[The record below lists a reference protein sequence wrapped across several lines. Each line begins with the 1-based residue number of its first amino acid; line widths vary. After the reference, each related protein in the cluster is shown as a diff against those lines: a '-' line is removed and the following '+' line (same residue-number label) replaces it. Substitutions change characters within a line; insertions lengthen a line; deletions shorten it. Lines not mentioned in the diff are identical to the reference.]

1 VANRTIHLKLSQLP
15 SVLASYPRV
24 LLTRRPD
31 ILALN
36 EPPEFEVRLDKVQ
49 IESQAVA
56 KYASVCAFD
65 ASDVRNGYVPITYP
79 HVLAM
84 PLHLR
89 IMALSSFPLRPMGLI
104 HVSNTIAQPRAL
116 EAGMTVNI
124 VVAARNYRK
133 VDAGLA
139 FDMVTDIVR
148 AGQTVWRE
156 TCVFMSRWPESV
168 QRTGGRPP
176 RPPKAPKDSQ
186 VLTELAVD
194 LNRAWSYA
202 RVSDDYNPIHLND
215 RAARFFGLRGAI
227 AHGMWT
233 LARSL
238 AERPSDVPPP
248 EARLE
253 TQFLTPVQLPA
264 RVNIKQWVEAGDSKR
279 AMCDVR
285 TGRVHMY
292 AYWTTAPAGASVEV
306 SEA

>member
-1 VANRTIHLKLSQLP
+1 VPARTVELRLQQLP
-15 SVLASYPRV
+15 SGLASYPRV

-31 ILALN
+31 LLSLH
-36 EPPEFEVRLDKVQ
+36 EPPEFEMRLDGVL
-49 IESQAVA
+49 IEPKGVA
-56 KYASVCAFD
+56 RYGSVCAFD

-89 IMALSSFPLRPMGLI
+89 IMGLKAFPLRPMGLI
-104 HVSNTIAQPRAL
+104 HLANTIAQPRAL
-116 EAGMTVNI
+116 EAGMTVNL

-133 VDAGLA
+133 TDAGLA
-139 FDMVTDIVR
+139 FDMVTDVVR
-148 AGQTVWRE
+148 ASQTIWRE
-156 TCVFMSRWPESV
+156 TCVFLSRWPDSV

-186 VLTELAVD
+186 VLTELEVD
-194 LNRAWSYA
+194 LNRAWTYA
-202 RVSDDYNPIHLND
+202 RVSGDFNPIHLNH

-227 AHGMWT
+227 SHGMWS

-238 AERPSDVPPP
+238 AERPVDAAPSD
-248 EARLE
+248 ARLE

-264 RVNIKQWVEAGDSKR
+264 RVNIKQWVEDGQPKR

-292 AYWTTAPAGASVEV
+292 AYWNTAPATTEGGL

>member
-1 VANRTIHLKLSQLP
+1 MTNRTVHLKLSKRP
-15 SVLASYPRV
+15 SGLASYPRV

-31 ILALN
+31 ILALD
-36 EPPEFEVRLDKVQ
+36 EPTEFDVRLDKLL
-49 IESQAVA
+49 IEPRAVA
-56 KYASVCAFD
+56 KYAAVCAFD

-89 IMALSSFPLRPMGLI
+89 IMGLSSFPLRPMGLI
-104 HVSNTIAQPRAL
+104 HVSNTIEQPRAL
-116 EAGMTVNI
+116 EAGMTVNV

-133 VDAGLA
+133 TDAGLT
-139 FDMVTDIVR
+139 FDMVTDILR

-156 TCVFMSRWPESV
+156 TCVFLSRWPDSA
-168 QRTGGRPP
+168 QRTGTRPP

-202 RVSDDYNPIHLND
+202 RVSNDYNPIHLND

-227 AHGMWT
+227 SHGMWT

-238 AERPSDVPPP
+238 AERPVVVPPP
-248 EARLE
+248 DARLE

-264 RVNIKQWVEAGDSKR
+264 RVNIKQWVENGQSKR

-292 AYWTTAPAGASVEV
+292 AYWTTAPADDSAGV
-306 SEA
+306 SAA

>member
-1 VANRTIHLKLSQLP
+1 MTNRTVHLKLSKLP
-15 SVLASYPRV
+15 SGLASYPRV

-31 ILALN
+31 ILALD
-36 EPPEFEVRLDKVQ
+36 EPTEFDVRLDKLL
-49 IESQAVA
+49 IEPRAVA
-56 KYASVCAFD
+56 KYAAVCAFD

-89 IMALSSFPLRPMGLI
+89 IMGLSSFPLRPMGLI
-104 HVSNTIAQPRAL
+104 HVSNTIEQPRAL
-116 EAGMTVNI
+116 EAGMTVNV

-133 VDAGLA
+133 TDAGLT
-139 FDMVTDIVR
+139 FDMVTDILR

-156 TCVFMSRWPESV
+156 TCVFLSRWPDSA
-168 QRTGGRPP
+168 QRTGTRPP

-202 RVSDDYNPIHLND
+202 RVSNDYNPIHLND

-227 AHGMWT
+227 SHGMWT

-238 AERPSDVPPP
+238 AERPVVVPPP
-248 EARLE
+248 DARLE

-264 RVNIKQWVEAGDSKR
+264 RVNIKQWVENGQSKR

-292 AYWTTAPAGASVEV
+292 AYWTTAPADDSAGV
-306 SEA
+306 SAA